1 MNLGGARVW
10 VTGASSG
17 IGAALV
23 PPLTARGARVAVS
36 ARRGD
41 LLETLAAGWRS
52 AGADVLVA
60 PLDVR
65 DRHAVI
71 AAVRRIETRWGGI
84 DLAILNAGTHQ
95 APAGPGFEAAQ
106 FVDVMTLNY
115 FGVLYGIEAVLPGML
130 ARGRGHI
137 AGMASLAGYR
147 AVPTA
152 AAYGAS
158 KAALIHALE
167 SLRFDVEPNG
177 VRVTVINPGF
187 VRTPLTDRNRFR
199 MPFLMDVERA
209 AAIIV
214 SGLERDRKEIH
225 FPRVFS
231 TMLKVARVLPFPV
244 YERLIRRATA
254 GQRRARG
261 SLAGPAPQVGPS
273 HEGDKLQV
281 SRGGEPNR

>member
-1 MNLGGARVW
+1 MVYRPPMDVKGARVW

-23 PPLTARGARVAVS
+23 APLTARGARVAVS

-60 PLDVR
+60 PLDVT
-65 DRHAVI
+65 DRAAVI
-71 AAVRRIETRWGGI
+71 DVVRRIERAWGGI
-84 DLAILNAGTHQ
+84 DLAILNAGTHK
-95 APAGPGFEAAQ
+95 APSGHGFDTSQ

-130 ARGRGHI
+130 AQRRGHI

-167 SLRFDVEPNG
+167 SLRFDLEPRG
-177 VRVTVINPGF
+177 IRVTVINPGF

-209 AAIIV
+209 ARIIV
-214 SGLERDRKEIH
+214 SGLERDRKENPLPPAVLGH
-225 FPRVFS
+225 PQGRPGAPVPSVRAPRHAGDGRS
-231 TMLKVARVLPFPV
+231 AQGP
-244 YERLIRRATA
+244 RL
-254 GQRRARG
+254 GPRG
-261 SLAGPAPQVGPS
+261 GPAGPAVAR
-273 HEGDKLQV
+273 K
-281 SRGGEPNR
+281 